1 MIAAEVEDPAAGL
14 SGFALTGAFAFYGV
28 VIGYLMAGNC
38 VAKTL
43 MSGDVKSTTYAATS
57 DISSYNLVE
66 GTTTIRSLFGRGVGI
81 DTPLVIG
88 ASEEDGA
95 VGSTIIEVSADLHN
109 DEIDEFP
116 QEFDED
122 LVSLTKWLCGRGTT
136 TAQFFKWADV
146 DESGEIDMFEFA
158 NALRVA
164 EIADLPP
171 WDIESLVKI
180 MDINSD
186 GRINLPELDI
196 ALLNIRNT
204 LGIEFVPY
212 EGEDVEE
219 EVKEE
224 AEEESASE
232 ESEVAEESSE
242 APSESELKK
251 MKKAELVEV
260 AKSMGLETKG
270 TKADIIER
278 ITQA

>member
-1 MIAAEVEDPAAGL
+1 
-14 SGFALTGAFAFYGV
+14 
-28 VIGYLMAGNC
+28 
-38 VAKTL
+38 
-43 MSGDVKSTTYAATS
+43 
-57 DISSYNLVE
+57 
-66 GTTTIRSLFGRGVGI
+66 
-81 DTPLVIG
+81 
-88 ASEEDGA
+88 
-95 VGSTIIEVSADLHN
+95 
-109 DEIDEFP
+109 
-116 QEFDED
+116 
-122 LVSLTKWLCGRGTT
+122 
-136 TAQFFKWADV
+136 
-146 DESGEIDMFEFA
+146 
-158 NALRVA
+158 
-164 EIADLPP
+164 
-171 WDIESLVKI
+171 

>member
-1 MIAAEVEDPAAGL
+1 
-14 SGFALTGAFAFYGV
+14 
-28 VIGYLMAGNC
+28 
-38 VAKTL
+38 
-43 MSGDVKSTTYAATS
+43 
-57 DISSYNLVE
+57 
-66 GTTTIRSLFGRGVGI
+66 
-81 DTPLVIG
+81 
-88 ASEEDGA
+88 
-95 VGSTIIEVSADLHN
+95 
-109 DEIDEFP
+109 
-116 QEFDED
+116 
-122 LVSLTKWLCGRGTT
+122 
-136 TAQFFKWADV
+136 
-146 DESGEIDMFEFA
+146 MFEFA

-196 ALLNIRNT
+196 ALMNIRNT

-212 EGEDVEE
+212 EEEDVQEEVVEEVEE
-219 EVKEE
+219 ESVSEESEE
-224 AEEESASE
+224 AEESP
-232 ESEVAEESSE
+232 E

-260 AKSMGLETKG
+260 AESMGLETKG

>member
-1 MIAAEVEDPAAGL
+1 
-14 SGFALTGAFAFYGV
+14 
-28 VIGYLMAGNC
+28 MAGNC

-43 MSGDVKSTTYAATS
+43 MSGDIKSTTNAATS

-81 DTPLVIG
+81 DTTLVIG
-88 ASEEDGA
+88 ASEEEGA

-109 DEIDEFP
+109 DEVDEFP

-212 EGEDVEE
+212 EEEDVQE
-219 EVKEE
+219 EVVEE
-224 AEEESASE
+224 TEEESASD
-232 ESEVAEESSE
+232 ESEEAEESSE

-260 AKSMGLETKG
+260 AESMGLETKG

>member
-1 MIAAEVEDPAAGL
+1 
-14 SGFALTGAFAFYGV
+14 
-28 VIGYLMAGNC
+28 
-38 VAKTL
+38 
-43 MSGDVKSTTYAATS
+43 
-57 DISSYNLVE
+57 
-66 GTTTIRSLFGRGVGI
+66 
-81 DTPLVIG
+81 
-88 ASEEDGA
+88 
-95 VGSTIIEVSADLHN
+95 
-109 DEIDEFP
+109 
-116 QEFDED
+116 
-122 LVSLTKWLCGRGTT
+122 
-136 TAQFFKWADV
+136 
-146 DESGEIDMFEFA
+146 MFEFA